1 MYRTIEYDEKLIKE
15 IADRFSNEGLKPSD
29 ITIYFDMDNTLA
41 IFSYFGNDD
50 EALKKANRKGFYR
63 NLQCFEE
70 APAVIETL
78 QRIGFNVKILS
89 VYLDTKYCK
98 KEKIAWIEYHLP
110 SISKEDIV
118 LVPKGEK
125 KTDYVTD
132 IKHSILV
139 DDYYGNLMTWMEEGG
154 LAIKKTFSGKQRPI
168 PQVMNLVE
176 IFKVLYDLKL
186 MNN

>member
-1 MYRTIEYDEKLIKE
+1 MVDLTESLLKAISI
-15 IADRFSNEGLKPSD
+15 IADKSAEEVSSD
-29 ITIYFDMDNTLA
+29 KTIKA
-41 IFSYFGNDD
+41 IIKKVISTSDD
-50 EALKKANRKGFYR
+50 KYLVTYNNGDFYAYI
-63 NLQCFEE
+63 QSGSQE
-70 APAVIETL
+70 
-78 QRIGFNVKILS
+78 
-89 VYLDTKYCK
+89 VYQVGEQIY
-98 KEKIAWIEYHLP
+98 
-110 SISKEDIV
+110 V

-125 KTDYVTD
+125 KTDYVKD

-139 DDYYGNLMTWMEEGG
+139 DDYYVNLMTWMEEGG